1 MKKKTRSMRWN
12 GGRKRFPIATAAD
25 TVPINWPCSLRQRGT
40 PIGAKKKKRNRDRR
54 MEESDKMSIDLV
66 DDGEDE
72 TYSRPK
78 SSIWD
83 GC

>member
-1 MKKKTRSMRWN
+1 MAVGNDFRS
-12 GGRKRFPIATAAD
+12 PLL
-25 TVPINWPCSLRQRGT
+25 PT
-40 PIGAKKKKRNRDRR
+40 PFQSTGHVHYVNEERPSEQKKRNRDRR

>member
-1 MKKKTRSMRWN
+1 MEWRSETISDRHCCRHRSNQLAMFTTSTRNAHRS
-12 GGRKRFPIATAAD
+12 
-25 TVPINWPCSLRQRGT
+25 
-40 PIGAKKKKRNRDRR
+40 KKKKRNRDRR